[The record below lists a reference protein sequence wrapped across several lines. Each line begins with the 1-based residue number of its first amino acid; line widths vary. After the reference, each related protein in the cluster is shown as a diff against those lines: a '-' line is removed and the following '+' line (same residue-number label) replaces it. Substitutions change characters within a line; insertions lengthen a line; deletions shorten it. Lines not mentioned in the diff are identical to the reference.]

1 MGSAY
6 ALDLHSEGG
15 VEGRTIEPKAMPPPP
30 APNGYAANFIPP
42 RRRSRLPRQTTC
54 TWFQTIGI
62 AERQAGDRSRAK
74 RKANGQQTSKRRNR
88 PSPWPMLRNAT
99 VSEEDN
105 HARFCSPAFRNRFH
119 WWDG

>member
-1 MGSAY
+1 VGSAY

-15 VEGRTIEPKAMPPPP
+15 VEGRTVEPKKPMPPPP

-42 RRRSRLPRQTTC
+42 RRRSQLPRQTTC
-54 TWFQTIGI
+54 TWFGTIGI
-62 AERQAGDRSRAK
+62 AEGQAGDRSRAK
-74 RKANGQQTSKRRNR
+74 RKANGQRTSKRPNR

-105 HARFCSPAFRNRFH
+105 HARFCSPAFRNRFP
-119 WWDG
+119 